1 MLSATKRISEG
12 LSSRFE
18 LGHFL
23 HEGLVEAEAAGGVD
37 DEDVAAEVAGFAE
50 GFASEAE
57 DFGGAVLLVRGEL
70 AFVEVDAGGFGDD
83 GELLAGG
90 GAVDVDGDE
99 HGAVAALFEPLGE
112 LGGGGGFAGAL
123 EAGHEDD
130 GGGLGG
136 GFEFGDVAAE
146 EGD

>member
-1 MLSATKRISEG
+1 M
-12 LSSRFE
+12 SSLFE
-18 LGHFL
+18 LGHL
-23 HEGLVEAEAAGGVD
+23 VHEGLVDAEAAGGVD
-37 DEDVAAEVAGFAE
+37 DEDVAAEVGGFAAGFL
-50 GFASEAE
+50 GEAE
-57 DFGGAVLLVRGEL
+57 DGFGGAVGAVRRVEL

-90 GAVDVDGDE
+90 GAVDVDRDE
-99 HGAVAALFEPLGE
+99 HGAVAAFFEPLRE

-136 GFEFGDVAAE
+136 GAEFG
-146 EGD
+146 